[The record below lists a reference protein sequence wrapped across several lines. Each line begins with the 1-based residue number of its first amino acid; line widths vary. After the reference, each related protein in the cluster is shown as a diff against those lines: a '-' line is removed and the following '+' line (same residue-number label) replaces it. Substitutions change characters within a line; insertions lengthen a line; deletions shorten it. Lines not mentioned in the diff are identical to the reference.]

1 MRQSQA
7 EIKAIEA
14 ELRSIRADKGSSRFV
29 TLLQPNHQSET
40 AVQPIAPTIVRQS
53 PPQPSVGKPQKPT
66 QKRSVECFPLPSNNA
81 RMNRALQSQLLDVAE
96 QLQQQSTGSLR
107 RFKQVQS
114 QFLQETSQS
123 QRDTIRHL
131 LAEKAKQINHLSSQ
145 QEMVILELMKLSEQ
159 LEQNYQISDS
169 RRKQEIEPIC
179 EYMAAEVPYVEVDQS
194 GTLVLTTRSIDPI
207 NPEDETVAVAHSLRH
222 RTRKRYSLLQTTAKS
237 LWRLVMGILGMV
249 GAVGTF
255 VTAPIGRL
263 VLRQPPSPTRRKD
276 YRGSGRRAATET
288 PFTLQEAA
296 TLVVGSVLLR
306 VFMDWIVA
314 NYPVLWIPSILI
326 MVTPALIAAY
336 RSTVLP
342 QTGFVWGYRLFS
354 IMIGLLLGGRL

>member
-29 TLLQPNHQSET
+29 TLLQPNQQSET
-40 AVQPIAPTIVRQS
+40 VVQPIAPTIVRQT
-53 PPQPSVGKPQKPT
+53 PPQPSGGKPQKPT
-66 QKRSVECFPLPSNNA
+66 QKRSVECFPLPSDNA
-81 RMNRALQSQLLDVAE
+81 RSNVVLQSQLLNMAE
-96 QLQQQSTGSLR
+96 QLQQQSTGSVR

-114 QFLQETSQS
+114 QFLHEASQS
-123 QRDTIRHL
+123 QRDAMRHL

-145 QEMVILELMKLSEQ
+145 QELVILELMKLSEQ
-159 LEQNYQISDS
+159 LEQNYQTSDS
-169 RRKQEIEPIC
+169 KRKQEIEPIC
-179 EYMAAEVPYVEVDQS
+179 EYVAAEVPYVEVDES
-194 GTLVLTTRSIDPI
+194 GTLVLTTRSIEPI
-207 NPEDETVAVAHSLRH
+207 DIEDETAAVAQSLRH
-222 RTRKRYSLLQTTAKS
+222 RSRKRYSLLQMAAKS
-237 LWRLVMGILGMV
+237 LWRVVTGTLGLVGT
-249 GAVGTF
+249 VGTF
-255 VTAPIGRL
+255 VTAPIGRI
-263 VLRQPPSPTRRKD
+263 VLGQPASTRRKD

-296 TLVVGSVLLR
+296 TLVVGAVLLR
-306 VFMDWIVA
+306 MFMDWIVA
-314 NYPVLWIPSILI
+314 SYPALWIPSILV